1 MVLTLVLIQT
11 KKLIEIFSL
20 NLDCEVVNQG
30 AKNLI
35 KIKNLELMRSFQ
47 FKLINI
53 FQGLIITLCFQGFL
67 LHQGSGAVYS
77 QSLILQDSWHL
88 LEGEINGLTIPE
100 EEHHVSQ
107 FESSISGEDV
117 FEFTYGN
124 CFEFFSVPFID
135 LNEAQFSLLNIE
147 SYTPGNCTDPGDL
160 AFIDLHNSFY
170 FNLPLETDGTPKN
183 PFNYTIEDFGS
194 HRLLTIFNA
203 EDDWI
208 TYRGITLLINSSF
221 HQNSFALYPNPVK
234 EILNIDNTSNQIVS
248 ASIYD
253 INGKLLQNHFLETN
267 NSTIDVKAIKQGLYF
282 VVFESELRERVSK
295 KFVKQ

>member
-1 MVLTLVLIQT
+1 
-11 KKLIEIFSL
+11 
-20 NLDCEVVNQG
+20 
-30 AKNLI
+30 
-35 KIKNLELMRSFQ
+35 MRSIQ
-47 FKLINI
+47 FKLMSIIRGII
-53 FQGLIITLCFQGFL
+53 FILCFQGFL
-67 LHQGSGAVYS
+67 LYLGSGSVYS

-88 LEGEINGLTIPE
+88 IEGEINGLTIPE

-147 SYTPGNCTDPGDL
+147 SYTPGNCTDPEDL

-170 FNLPLETDGTPKN
+170 FNLPLDTDGTPKN

-194 HRLLTIFNA
+194 YRLLTLFNA

-208 TYRGITLLINSSF
+208 TYRGITLLNNSSF
-221 HQNSFALYPNPVK
+221 HQNTFTLYPNPVK
-234 EILNIDNTSNQIVS
+234 ETLTINNASNQSVT
-248 ASIYD
+248 ATLYD
-253 INGKLLQNHFLETN
+253 VKGKQLQSHSLQNKL
-267 NSTIDVKAIKQGLYF
+267 STIDVVTLKPGLYF
-282 VVFESELRERVSK
+282 VVFETETGERVSK
-295 KFVKQ
+295 KFIKQ